1 MKLKFKSW
9 FIQNKY
15 YFLILATVLIFFYP
29 IFKGQIPFPGDLLV
43 NENPYKEESY
53 FGYGPLSF
61 PNKAQGADVIKEI
74 YPWQYFS
81 IQSLKNGEIPFWNPH
96 NFSGNPQLANFQT
109 GLFDPFNFLYFIFPI
124 NISWTVQIV
133 LQPFLA
139 AAFMF
144 LFLSKSLKLSKFASF
159 IGGITFA
166 FSSYM
171 TVWTEYGNI
180 AATLLWLPLIL
191 FFTKRIV
198 DKVTAYNFLGLIL
211 SITLSLLSGYI
222 QGLFYIYIISFLYFI
237 FNSNKRSIKKLLI
250 FLSAL
255 FLPIIFCSFQILPT
269 LQLFTL
275 STRGQYS
282 LDNISNLLLPPFY
295 WITFFA
301 SDFFGNPATRNYY
314 VQGTYIERVMYVGVP
329 LILFAWF
336 ALKSK
341 FKEKK
346 FFVLGAL
353 ISLIIATNFPFVKYL
368 YLLPI
373 PVISTTVP
381 TRELS
386 VFIFFVIV
394 LAAFGINFW
403 EKINKKTKIP
413 YLFLFVYLLIWI
425 SSILL
430 NKYGVLNSVDF
441 KVAVRNLIL
450 PTSLAIFTFLIFRSN
465 KNLSKMFLTL
475 LLVIDLLYFFNKI
488 TPFSDQQLIYPKTS
502 VVSFIKSDAGINRFW
517 GYGSGYISPNFQ
529 SVDGTF
535 SPEGNDPLHL
545 ASYGKLLAS
554 SSDGKLPEVLPRP
567 DANIAP
573 GFGTKDL
580 KDNFFRKRILDLL
593 GVKYIIHKNENDNED
608 LETFPRDSYKLIWSD
623 KPLQVYEN
631 KNSLPR
637 FFIANDYK
645 IYSNKDEV
653 LKGIYDKNIDLGKTM
668 LL

>member
-1 MKLKFKSW
+1 
-9 FIQNKY
+9 
-15 YFLILATVLIFFYP
+15 
-29 IFKGQIPFPGDLLV
+29 
-43 NENPYKEESY
+43 
-53 FGYGPLSF
+53 
-61 PNKAQGADVIKEI
+61 
-74 YPWQYFS
+74 
-81 IQSLKNGEIPFWNPH
+81 
-96 NFSGNPQLANFQT
+96 
-109 GLFDPFNFLYFIFPI
+109 
-124 NISWTVQIV
+124 
-133 LQPFLA
+133 
-139 AAFMF
+139 
-144 LFLSKSLKLSKFASF
+144 
-159 IGGITFA
+159 
-166 FSSYM
+166 
-171 TVWTEYGNI
+171 
-180 AATLLWLPLIL
+180 
-191 FFTKRIV
+191 
-198 DKVTAYNFLGLIL
+198 
-211 SITLSLLSGYI
+211 
-222 QGLFYIYIISFLYFI
+222 
-237 FNSNKRSIKKLLI
+237 
-250 FLSAL
+250 
-255 FLPIIFCSFQILPT
+255 
-269 LQLFTL
+269 
-275 STRGQYS
+275 
-282 LDNISNLLLPPFY
+282 
-295 WITFFA
+295 
-301 SDFFGNPATRNYY
+301 
-314 VQGTYIERVMYVGVP
+314 MYVGVP

-353 ISLIIATNFPFVKYL
+353 ISLIIATNLPFVKYL

-425 SSILL
+425 ASILL
-430 NKYGVLNSVDF
+430 NKYGVLNFVDF

-450 PTSLAIFTFLIFRSN
+450 PTSLAILTFLVFRSN
-465 KNLSKMFLTL
+465 KNLSKIFLTL

-545 ASYGKLLAS
+545 SSYGKLLAS

-637 FFIANDYK
+637 FFLANDYK

-668 LL
+668 LLENTPNLQIDRNATGAANLLSYASSKVSILTNSSGNEILFLSDNYYPEWDVLIDGKISPLLVADYSFRAVAIPKGKHKVEFVYNPKLFILGLKFSVLGILGFFAVLFLIRKYGKKI